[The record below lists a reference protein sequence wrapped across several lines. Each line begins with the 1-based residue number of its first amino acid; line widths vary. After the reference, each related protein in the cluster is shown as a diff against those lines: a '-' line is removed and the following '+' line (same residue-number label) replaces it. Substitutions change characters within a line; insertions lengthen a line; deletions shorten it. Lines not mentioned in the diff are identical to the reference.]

1 MSVNRVHPSWGGPW
15 RTGPPGDHRPPP
27 AGSAAEDAVNGAFAV
42 LVVAAALGRWAA
54 EAAAEAA
61 VDTRRRVLAR
71 LPFSRTGVVRRA
83 VHGPVLRALTHPASA
98 AVRVLA
104 AAADELVPDAARAVL
119 ARVDVPGLVRDF
131 VDLDRLAEM
140 LDVDTVVARLDLD
153 ALVDKVDV
161 SRVVDRVDLDAIAAR
176 LDLDALVDKVDVSRV
191 VDRVDLDAIA
201 ARLDLDALVDK
212 VDVSRVVDRVD
223 LDHAVDRVD
232 IDRVIARADVAGLAR
247 YVVEEID
254 LPGLLRDSTGSVT
267 GEVVRGVRHQGV
279 DADHAVE
286 RVVDRLLH
294 RSGRRTGTGAA
305 DGRGPGGAK

>member
-1 MSVNRVHPSWGGPW
+1 
-15 RTGPPGDHRPPP
+15 
-27 AGSAAEDAVNGAFAV
+27 VNGAFAV
-42 LVVAAALGRWAA
+42 LAVAAALGRWAA

-61 VDTRRRVLAR
+61 VDTRHLVLAR

-83 VHGPVLRALTHPASA
+83 VHGPLLRALTHPATA

-140 LDVDTVVARLDLD
+140 LDVDAV
-153 ALVDKVDV
+153 
-161 SRVVDRVDLDAIAAR
+161 AAR
-176 LDLDALVDKVDVSRV
+176 LDLDALVDKVDV
-191 VDRVDLDAIA
+191 A
-201 ARLDLDALVDK
+201 
-212 VDVSRVVDRVD
+212 RVVDRVD

-267 GEVVRGVRHQGV
+267 GEVMRGVRHQGV

-305 DGRGPGGAK
+305 DGRDPGRAR